1 MILPNYSSI
10 YLSDM
15 DDETIFNQLNPI
27 DLSTNPLVINIEHLG
42 DSQLSALENLENYFE
57 LYHKSSL
64 PYGIYII
71 SSCTDY
77 DGKLFVCQN
86 FKDLPR
92 FYHHKSRPLNSK
104 ESSAYKKVKLKQ
116 QNLKNIQNDDFVPTM
131 NRYAEGH
138 KKIYELEQELN
149 FIKKINIGLD
159 KYYGK

>member
-10 YLSDM
+10 YLSDH

-42 DSQLSALENLENYFE
+42 ESQLSALENLENYFD
-57 LYHKSSL
+57 LYQKSTL
-64 PYGIYII
+64 PYGVYII

-86 FKDLPR
+86 FKELPQ
-92 FYHHKSRPLNSK
+92 FYHQKSRPLNSK
-104 ESSAYKKVKLKQ
+104 ESTAFKKMKLKQ
-116 QNLKNIQNDDFVPTM
+116 KNLKNIQNGDFLPTM

-138 KKIYELEQELN
+138 KRIYDLEKELSFL
-149 FIKKINIGLD
+149 KKVNQGLD